1 MQTEARFSSSNWGAR
16 LTRMV
21 LLGVRSDLF
30 RIDVI
35 ADGKHELKP
44 FPLRGRCSNRAKDVG
59 QAVHKCSHRRIND
72 RLSGQSLP
80 WEIDIDAAATIVERP
95 GMVELRWPMRT
106 FEVKF
111 PRTLCDPGQ
120 LRDRGGR
127 VLPVHTETAAVSTG
141 LTAGTGGA

>member
-35 ADGKHELKP
+35 ANGKHELKP

-80 WEIDIDAAATIVERP
+80 WEIDIDAADTIVERP

-106 FEVKF
+106 FKAKF
-111 PRTLCDPGQ
+111 PSTFRYPRHLLNRAETVAPADIETDALCIC
-120 LRDRGGR
+120 
-127 VLPVHTETAAVSTG
+127 
-141 LTAGTGGA
+141 LTDCN